1 MFHKW
6 GRDTRTMLSI
16 MSGFYMVY
24 VIIFRFAIM
33 CQVIRQIPA
42 CQYLNNSYYRVRT
55 KRLYVHATTKE
66 SSCAS
71 CPCVLIFS
79 PVMMCFYNER
89 INQPGVFLKKSSPI
103 ARLSEKVRTPSI
115 PPQLVFSTSCCF
127 SWRKNRTRFSS
138 WKNSRVV
145 KPRAW
150 IKRRSHCHLVKTNCM
165 NQCGLL
171 IFT

>member
-1 MFHKW
+1 MGSWHQDHALNHEW
-6 GRDTRTMLSI
+6 VLHGIRDHI
-16 MSGFYMVY
+16 PICNY
-24 VIIFRFAIM
+24 VPSDKANPSLPVPE
-33 CQVIRQIPA
+33 Q
-42 CQYLNNSYYRVRT
+42 LYYRVRT